1 MSATTVRFFD
11 HERSCSLQR
20 EAYEWELNSFI
31 RKRPDIIE
39 DQRKLDYISQGYG
52 RRFLDRDWKNLWDK
66 SRHLAA
72 EGHGRHYIKLL
83 GGWYANINLSEDVK
97 LGVLRRFAEIAGFK
111 EGTDWSWITG
121 ERRTRPAAARLARD
135 LRRAP
140 EVRPDFVV
148 PELDLESV

>member
-1 MSATTVRFFD
+1 MSATTVRFLN
-11 HERSCSLQR
+11 HERSFSSQR
-20 EAYEWELNSFI
+20 EAYEWFLNSLI
-31 RKRPDIIE
+31 KKRPDILE

-52 RRFLDRDWKNLWDK
+52 RRFLDRNWKNLWGK

-83 GGWYANINLSEDVK
+83 GGWYANINLSEDAK

-111 EGTDWSWITG
+111 EGTDWSWVTV

-135 LRRAP
+135 LRR
-140 EVRPDFVV
+140 PDFVV